1 MHWMLNADHS
11 QLPVSAGQTAR
22 LIREIGN
29 IDRVALAGAVL
40 DTINA
45 FLPVEC
51 CTVLAYES
59 DRNPRLLSAASYDGA
74 DKSQWSIFNTA
85 SLYVR
90 EGFRLDP
97 VLAIL
102 RTISLDQGQAGILIH
117 RQRAAD
123 VADPAVRAGCFGYDK
138 VVDRIVM
145 LAQVGKQRWVATQ
158 LHRTAAQGCFSGAE
172 LETLC
177 GLAPLLSSCAVTHY
191 RSDSDNETCY
201 RGSVTDGIGELCPSL
216 TTREREVLLRILD
229 GLTTERIATDLAI
242 RPTTVI
248 TYRTRAYEKLGVS
261 SRRELFAVV
270 LRKQAGTD
278 APASQERGDVCASEL
293 QQVDAYVAGT
303 SACNHELEAA

>member
-1 MHWMLNADHS
+1 MHWMLNSDHS
-11 QLPVSAGQTAR
+11 HLPVSAGQTAR

-29 IDRVALAGAVL
+29 IDRAALAGAVL

-45 FLPVEC
+45 FLPVQR

-59 DRNPRLLSAASYDGA
+59 DRNPRLLSAACHGGSGNE
-74 DKSQWSIFNTA
+74 QWSTFNAA

-90 EGFRLDP
+90 EGFRHDP

-102 RTISLDQGQAGILIH
+102 PTISPEQGQTGMLVH
-117 RQRAAD
+117 RQRAGD
-123 VADPAVRAGCFGYDK
+123 VTDAACRAACYGDDD
-138 VVDRIVM
+138 VVDRVVV
-145 LAQVGKQRWVATQ
+145 LLQVGKRRWVATQ
-158 LHRTAAQGCFSGAE
+158 LHRNAAQGCFSGAE

-177 GLAPLLSSCAVTHY
+177 GLAPLFASCAVTHY
-191 RSDSDNETCY
+191 RSDSDGESCY
-201 RGSVTDGIGELCPSL
+201 RGAVTDGIGELCPSL

-229 GLTTERIATDLAI
+229 GLTTERIALDLTI

-270 LRKQAGTD
+270 LRKQSGADVSGAPEYGQAGATPQSPGTHV
-278 APASQERGDVCASEL
+278 APVPAHHEQL
-293 QQVDAYVAGT
+293 Q
-303 SACNHELEAA
+303 AA

>member
-1 MHWMLNADHS
+1 MHWLLNADHS

-40 DTINA
+40 DTING
-45 FLPVEC
+45 FLPVQR

-59 DRNPRLLSAASYDGA
+59 DRNPRLLSAASHGA
-74 DKSQWSIFNTA
+74 ADDSQWSTFNTA
-85 SLYVR
+85 SQYVR

-102 RTISLDQGQAGILIH
+102 PTIALDQAQAGILIH
-117 RQRAAD
+117 RLRAGD
-123 VADPAVRAGCFGYDK
+123 ADPATRGACYGSDNL
-138 VVDRIVM
+138 VDRVVVLI
-145 LAQVGKQRWVATQ
+145 QVGKRRWVATH
-158 LHRTAAQGCFSGAE
+158 LYRDAAQGCFSGAE

-177 GLAPLLSSCAVTHY
+177 GLAPLFASCAVTHY
-191 RSDSDNETCY
+191 HSDNDGESCY
-201 RGSVTDGIGELCPSL
+201 RAAVTDGIGDLCPFL

-229 GLTTERIATDLAI
+229 GLTTERIAMDLAI

-270 LRKQAGTD
+270 LRKQSGADAAGL
-278 APASQERGDVCASEL
+278 PERGQVGASRAQLVGTYAASLPAHDNAL
-293 QQVDAYVAGT
+293 QAV
-303 SACNHELEAA
+303 